1 MGNKELCNTAA
12 KAINLAETYGEELQ
26 DQLKLFSQLTKV
38 QKPDQAES
46 MREEIHMK
54 LDVLLDQ
61 IQALGVIFKQLKE
74 AEQ

>member
-1 MGNKELCNTAA
+1 MDNKELCNTAA